1 MKMLRFEVR
10 GQYITR
16 IDEEVP
22 VAKCMNVFKAHF
34 DFLTEEWTGTKT
46 AIFVQGN
53 YSKSQVLDE
62 KGECIVPWEFFDTEE
77 KTRGYVSVYCGDL
90 MTANESKVMI
100 AKTGYRES
108 DASVPPT
115 PDVYHQILESMD
127 GKLDKAGHVPN
138 KYLGTDNEGNIVE
151 KEEPSGGGSG
161 TTDYNDLEN
170 KPHINGVELQ
180 GEKTLEELGIQKKGN
195 YASKEEIP
203 TSLPASDVYDWAKEP
218 EKPLYTADEVGAEEK
233 GTIDKH
239 NVSKETHQD
248 IREILTRLEEKVKA
262 IANSD
267 DESLDTLAEIVAYI
281 KSNKSLIDAITTGK
295 VSTSD
300 IVNDLITNVETKV
313 LSAAQGVEL
322 KRQIDEVVKSIP
334 KKLPNPHKL
343 TFTGTVKA
351 EYDGSG
357 AVTVEIPDSSE
368 GINAKLDKN
377 QGAENKGKAL
387 VVGEDGNVTVGE
399 ATGGDG
405 IPIINTMSGESPLVV
420 PDSAE
425 RVNKGFSLI
434 GKSEQ
439 VTTTGK
445 NLFDEKKLL
454 NFDDPNYDKSNSSK
468 GIFYYKFKIDEQVTV
483 SVTKLN
489 KDGEYLCVGAE
500 PDGSDTHWLC
510 HKSAA
515 TNTFKTLT
523 PKDGYIYL
531 GVNTTL
537 ERIENMI
544 RKTGGIMINHGS
556 VAMPYEP
563 YTGGKPSPSPDYPQE
578 IKNVGKWNP
587 ETQKYE
593 VGVRVTGNNILNT
606 QIEPDTKGIYQ
617 GWKVGD
623 GKKKITLSIIDKV
636 NNKDISDCY
645 FGLSGNGTDQKD
657 GVVWCIENGK
667 IAKTK
672 ITSLNPYVTIFPSD
686 ETTQRKILERF
697 DIQCEFGEIKTEYQ
711 PYKEQTLTLT
721 SDRPITKW
729 DKLVEQDGQ
738 IGWLYQ
744 SAIKTFKDDV
754 FKLYSDNEKAIQ
766 YQIPFEEITGSW
778 EESVCYCNTFE
789 NVKGNLIYTQS
800 AGKDFYMG
808 CMQKAMVFSA
818 KTKQGIFASLE
829 AFQQW
834 IRNSDT
840 YVLHKTNTT
849 EFVPLQQSE
858 QDAIRAL
865 KTYYP
870 TTVITVD
877 GGEVYG
883 GVEVTYTADT
893 KNYIDNKI
901 KQEKSTPTAI
911 PEIS

>member
-1 MKMLRFEVR
+1 MKMLRFEVC

-62 KGECIVPWEFFDTEE
+62 KGECLVPWEFFDTEE

-115 PDVYHQILESMD
+115 PDVYQQILESMD
-127 GKLDKAGHVPN
+127 GKLDKAGHVPD
-138 KYLGTDNEGNIVE
+138 KYLGTDSEGNVVE
-151 KEEPSGGGSG
+151 KEGPSGDGSG
-161 TTDYNDLEN
+161 TADYNSLEN

-239 NVSKETHQD
+239 NASKETHQD
-248 IREILTRLEEKVKA
+248 IREILIRLEEKVKA

-281 KSNKSLIDAITTGK
+281 KSNKSLIDAITTEK

-343 TFTGTVKA
+343 TFTGAVKA

-377 QGAENKGKAL
+377 QGAENAGKAL
-387 VVGEDGNVTVGE
+387 IIGDDGNVIPGE
-399 ATGGDG
+399 VQSGDG
-405 IPIINTMSGESPLVV
+405 IAIVNTMSGDSSLVI

-425 RVNKGFSLI
+425 RPIKDLKIFGNSEQTQDPPPSPDHPQEIKSVGKWNEAKQKYEVDVTLSGAQLFKASEHSKGF
-434 GKSEQ
+434 
-439 VTTTGK
+439 
-445 NLFDEKKLL
+445 
-454 NFDDPNYDKSNSSK
+454 Y
-468 GIFYYKFKIDEQVTV
+468 
-483 SVTKLN
+483 
-489 KDGEYLCVGAE
+489 
-500 PDGSDTHWLC
+500 
-510 HKSAA
+510 
-515 TNTFKTLT
+515 T
-523 PKDGYIYL
+523 PKDGKVSIVTTQGYSWKMNFSKWYGKKVVLSIVTT
-531 GVNTTL
+531 VNTRYRLYATDKEDNILYKYEDSSANTNNNYHVFEIPKNMNKLYISVL
-537 ERIENMI
+537 EINSEEQAE
-544 RKTGGIMINHGS
+544 IMMNLGE
-556 VAMPYEP
+556 VPFEYEP
-563 YTGGKPSPSPDYPQE
+563 YKDPQTIQIE
-578 IKNVGKWNP
+578 LDQPIRSIGANKDELTKDGCVRRIKNIVFDGSVDEKWLLGNDPKNITTNRFIIRMKTINTFYKIFTMCDRLKYKHMNDVDVIGQSTHGQNFYATLPKELTPDLENFKTWLSQNP
-587 ETQKYE
+587 LIVDYVLDEP
-593 VGVRVTGNNILNT
+593 VT
-606 QIEPDTKGIYQ
+606 EP
-617 GWKVGD
+617 
-623 GKKKITLSIIDKV
+623 L
-636 NNKDISDCY
+636 
-645 FGLSGNGTDQKD
+645 
-657 GVVWCIENGK
+657 
-667 IAKTK
+667 
-672 ITSLNPYVTIFPSD
+672 P
-686 ETTQRKILERF
+686 
-697 DIQCEFGEIKTEYQ
+697 
-711 PYKEQTLTLT
+711 
-721 SDRPITKW
+721 
-729 DKLVEQDGQ
+729 
-738 IGWLYQ
+738 
-744 SAIKTFKDDV
+744 
-754 FKLYSDNEKAIQ
+754 
-766 YQIPFEEITGSW
+766 
-778 EESVCYCNTFE
+778 ESV
-789 NVKGNLIYTQS
+789 
-800 AGKDFYMG
+800 
-808 CMQKAMVFSA
+808 
-818 KTKQGIFASLE
+818 
-829 AFQQW
+829 QQQ
-834 IRNSDT
+834 
-840 YVLHKTNTT
+840 
-849 EFVPLQQSE
+849 LQT
-858 QDAIRAL
+858 L

-901 KQEKSTPTAI
+901 KQEKSIPTAI

>member
-1 MKMLRFEVR
+1 MIIANFINKQDALVTGLDQYDYGQILRIQGLKLPTAVEIHFGLEET
-10 GQYITR
+10 GGTTTTR
-16 IDEEVP
+16 IGVTKDGVTDVPIPDSMLENGDTSLDYTIYAFVYLTDETSGKTTNKIKIQVKARSKPEQFDKPSDTELFHKAIEAVNQSAKEAEGWAHGREDMPERAEDNAKYYSEQASGSAEEVKKVEQSVKDM
-22 VAKCMNVFKAHF
+22 VATVDGIEQQVQDVKEYAGQAQSAS
-34 DFLTEEWTGTKT
+34 EEALLAEQEAKKSEGAALQHRTGAET
-46 AIFVQGN
+46 AENNAEVAEQN
-53 YSKSQVLDE
+53 AKKSEQAVEQAKQLVMQMGQEVLQNKNQVDE
-62 KGECIVPWEFFDTEE
+62 KVEAF
-77 KTRGYVSVYCGDL
+77 
-90 MTANESKVMI
+90 NKVVTDAVDAVGT
-100 AKTGYRES
+100 AKT
-108 DASVPPT
+108 DAVDAVETAGTEQTKKVADEGAKQVKAVEDKGNEVLQSIPQDFT
-115 PDVYHQILESMD
+115 TQMAS
-127 GKLDKAGHVPN
+127 KLDK
-138 KYLGTDNEGNIVE
+138 
-151 KEEPSGGGSG
+151 
-161 TTDYNDLEN
+161 
-170 KPHINGVELQ
+170 Q
-180 GEKTLEELGIQKKGN
+180 
-195 YASKEEIP
+195 
-203 TSLPASDVYDWAKEP
+203 
-218 EKPLYTADEVGAEEK
+218 
-233 GTIDKH
+233 
-239 NVSKETHQD
+239 
-248 IREILTRLEEKVKA
+248 
-262 IANSD
+262 
-267 DESLDTLAEIVAYI
+267 
-281 KSNKSLIDAITTGK
+281 
-295 VSTSD
+295 
-300 IVNDLITNVETKV
+300 
-313 LSAAQGVEL
+313 
-322 KRQIDEVVKSIP
+322 
-334 KKLPNPHKL
+334 
-343 TFTGTVKA
+343 
-351 EYDGSG
+351 
-357 AVTVEIPDSSE
+357 
-368 GINAKLDKN
+368 

-744 SAIKTFKDDV
+744 SKEIVLNGSETEEWRKTGINDVYQLYMFDGTYKDYEV
-754 FKLYSDNEKAIQ
+754 FCDKLVNYKASVNHITENSILANTNYLYVRISGITDIQTLRDFLNSNNLKVVYYSKTQEF
-766 YQIPFEEITGSW
+766 IP
-778 EESVCYCNTFE
+778 
-789 NVKGNLIYTQS
+789 LPQ
-800 AGKDFYMG
+800 D
-808 CMQKAMVFSA
+808 
-818 KTKQGIFASLE
+818 
-829 AFQQW
+829 
-834 IRNSDT
+834 
-840 YVLHKTNTT
+840 
-849 EFVPLQQSE
+849 E
-858 QDAIRAL
+858 QNAIRAL

-870 TTVITVD
+870 TTVITTD
-877 GGEVYG
+877 GGEVNPD
-883 GVEVTYTADT
+883 VEVTYIADT
-893 KNYIDNKI
+893 KNYIDQKI
-901 KQEKSTPTAI
+901 AAI
-911 PEIS
+911 GKTVVETQKALL

>member
-115 PDVYHQILESMD
+115 PDVYHQILENMD
-127 GKLDKAGHVPN
+127 GKLDKAGYVPN
-138 KYLGTDNEGNIVE
+138 KYLGTDNEGNVVE
-151 KEEPSGGGSG
+151 KEGPSGGGSG
-161 TTDYNDLEN
+161 TTDYNSLEN

-203 TSLPASDVYDWAKEP
+203 TSLPASDVYEWAKEP

-233 GTIDKH
+233 GTVDKH

-248 IREILTRLEEKVKA
+248 IREILAKLEEKVKA

-300 IVNDLITNVETKV
+300 IVNDLVTNVETKV

-343 TFTGTVKA
+343 TITGAVKA
-351 EYDGSG
+351 EYDGSEE
-357 AVTVEIPDSSE
+357 VTVEIPDSSE
-368 GINAKLDKN
+368 KINAKLDKN
-377 QGAENKGKAL
+377 QGAENAGKAL
-387 VVGEDGNVTVGE
+387 VIGKDGNVIPGE
-399 ATGGDG
+399 VQSGDG
-405 IPIINTMSGESPLVV
+405 IAIVNTMSGDSSLVI

-425 RVNKGFSLI
+425 RPIKDLKIFGN
-434 GKSEQ
+434 SEQ
-439 VTTTGK
+439 TQ
-445 NLFDEKKLL
+445 
-454 NFDDPNYDKSNSSK
+454 DP
-468 GIFYYKFKIDEQVTV
+468 
-483 SVTKLN
+483 
-489 KDGEYLCVGAE
+489 
-500 PDGSDTHWLC
+500 P
-510 HKSAA
+510 
-515 TNTFKTLT
+515 
-523 PKDGYIYL
+523 
-531 GVNTTL
+531 
-537 ERIENMI
+537 
-544 RKTGGIMINHGS
+544 
-556 VAMPYEP
+556 
-563 YTGGKPSPSPDYPQE
+563 PSPDYPQE
-578 IKNVGKWNP
+578 IKSVGKWNP

-593 VGVRVTGNNILNT
+593 VEVTINSSNLF
-606 QIEPDTKGIYQ
+606 
-617 GWKVGD
+617 KVTEHTTGYYTVKD
-623 GKKKITLSIIDKV
+623 GKVQFNKSIGYSWAVVVNNLHKQTVILHITTAINTRYRMYCTDLEGTILYKYEDSSANANDNSHTFNMPDGVKKIYMSVMEINSAEQAEIAL
-636 NNKDISDCY
+636 N
-645 FGLSGNGTDQKD
+645 LGNTALPF
-657 GVVWCIENGK
+657 E
-667 IAKTK
+667 
-672 ITSLNPYVTIFPSD
+672 
-686 ETTQRKILERF
+686 
-697 DIQCEFGEIKTEYQ
+697 
-711 PYKEQTLTLT
+711 PYKEQTVTLT

-738 IGWLYQ
+738 IGWLYA
-744 SAIKTFKDDV
+744 SKKYV
-754 FKLYSDNEKAIQ
+754 
-766 YQIPFEEITGSW
+766 ITGNEIFEYRSGYDQDAYTNRFIVINDLFVNRLNDKQIAYCKILKRVQYIYAQNKL
-778 EESVCYCNTFE
+778 EEGIDTNVNQLHIKLSNDRIGVLSSDDTETRTTKITEYIKNTYTDGIEIMYMSNNSV
-789 NVKGNLIYTQS
+789 
-800 AGKDFYMG
+800 
-808 CMQKAMVFSA
+808 
-818 KTKQGIFASLE
+818 
-829 AFQQW
+829 
-834 IRNSDT
+834 
-840 YVLHKTNTT
+840 
-849 EFVPLQQSE
+849 FVPLPQSE

-870 TTVITVD
+870 TTVVSVD

-901 KQEKSTPTAI
+901 KQEKSIPTAI

>member
-1 MKMLRFEVR
+1 MKMLRFEVC

-62 KGECIVPWEFFDTEE
+62 KGECLVPWEFFDTEE

-115 PDVYHQILESMD
+115 PDVYQQILESMD
-127 GKLDKAGHVPN
+127 GKLDKAGHVPD
-138 KYLGTDNEGNIVE
+138 KYLGTDSEGNVVE
-151 KEEPSGGGSG
+151 KEGPSGDGSG
-161 TTDYNDLEN
+161 TADYNSLEN

-239 NVSKETHQD
+239 NASKETHQD
-248 IREILTRLEEKVKA
+248 IREILIRLEEKVKA

-281 KSNKSLIDAITTGK
+281 KSNKSLIDAITTEK

-343 TFTGTVKA
+343 TFTGAVKA

-377 QGAENKGKAL
+377 QGAENAGKAL
-387 VVGEDGNVTVGE
+387 IIGDDGNVIPGE
-399 ATGGDG
+399 VQSGDG
-405 IPIINTMSGESPLVV
+405 IAIVNTMSGDSSLVI

-425 RVNKGFSLI
+425 RPIKDLKIFGN
-434 GKSEQ
+434 SEQ
-439 VTTTGK
+439 TQ
-445 NLFDEKKLL
+445 
-454 NFDDPNYDKSNSSK
+454 DP
-468 GIFYYKFKIDEQVTV
+468 
-483 SVTKLN
+483 
-489 KDGEYLCVGAE
+489 
-500 PDGSDTHWLC
+500 P
-510 HKSAA
+510 
-515 TNTFKTLT
+515 
-523 PKDGYIYL
+523 
-531 GVNTTL
+531 
-537 ERIENMI
+537 
-544 RKTGGIMINHGS
+544 
-556 VAMPYEP
+556 
-563 YTGGKPSPSPDYPQE
+563 PSPDYPQE
-578 IKNVGKWNP
+578 IKSVGKWN
-587 ETQKYE
+587 EAKQKYE
-593 VGVRVTGNNILNT
+593 VDVTLSGAQLFKASEHSKGFYTPKDGKVSIVTTQGYSWKMNFSKWYGKKVVLSIVTTANTRYRLYATDKEDNILYKYEDSSANT
-606 QIEPDTKGIYQ
+606 NNNYHVFEIPKNMNKLYISVIE
-617 GWKVGD
+617 
-623 GKKKITLSIIDKV
+623 IDSEEQA
-636 NNKDISDCY
+636 DIMMN
-645 FGLSGNGTDQKD
+645 L
-657 GVVWCIENGK
+657 
-667 IAKTK
+667 
-672 ITSLNPYVTIFPSD
+672 
-686 ETTQRKILERF
+686 
-697 DIQCEFGEIKTEYQ
+697 GEVPFEYE
-711 PYKEQTLTLT
+711 PYKEPQNIQIELDQPIRSVGEYKDVITKDSVIRKIYEQTLKKEQIIKNEYHW
-721 SDRPITKW
+721 DRKFFRVFVTNEKIVDSTNTI
-729 DKLVEQDGQ
+729 DNLVCNMF
-738 IGWLYQ
+738 
-744 SAIKTFKDDV
+744 KTFKIFQKNSNIYWYISEEEIKSMGVTETDSHDV
-754 FKLYSDNEKAIQ
+754 AVEKIKNFVANNNVVIQ
-766 YQIPFEEITGSW
+766 YPIKEPIT
-778 EESVCYCNTFE
+778 E
-789 NVKGNLIYTQS
+789 
-800 AGKDFYMG
+800 
-808 CMQKAMVFSA
+808 
-818 KTKQGIFASLE
+818 
-829 AFQQW
+829 
-834 IRNSDT
+834 
-840 YVLHKTNTT
+840 
-849 EFVPLQQSE
+849 PLSRKE

-901 KQEKSTPTAI
+901 KQEKSIPTAI

>member
-377 QGAENKGKAL
+377 QGAENAGKAL
-387 VVGEDGNVTVGE
+387 VIGEDGNVVPGE
-399 ATGGDG
+399 VQGGGDG
-405 IPIINTMSGESPLVV
+405 IAIINTMSSVSPLAI

-425 RVNKGFSLI
+425 RPIKGFNII
-434 GKSEQ
+434 GNTVQNQEPPPSPDHPQEIKSVGKWNETKQ
-439 VTTTGK
+439 KYEVDVKITGK
-445 NLFDEKKLL
+445 NLFDMNKFIDTC
-454 NFDDPNYDKSNSSK
+454 NFTKNEDGTFRIDKFVRRYDCF
-468 GIFYYKFKIDEQVTV
+468 I
-483 SVTKLN
+483 
-489 KDGEYLCVGAE
+489 
-500 PDGSDTHWLC
+500 P
-510 HKSAA
+510 
-515 TNTFKTLT
+515 TNTILSIEVLKVADSSGAAVLELFYEDGKNMYVGFSQVGVKTFLIQ
-523 PKDGYIYL
+523 KDVAYIKVLAYRNHEYKYIQL
-531 GVNTTL
+531 EKGTTA
-537 ERIENMI
+537 
-544 RKTGGIMINHGS
+544 T
-556 VAMPYEP
+556 PYE
-563 YTGGKPSPSPDYPQE
+563 
-578 IKNVGKWNP
+578 
-587 ETQKYE
+587 
-593 VGVRVTGNNILNT
+593 
-606 QIEPDTKGIYQ
+606 
-617 GWKVGD
+617 
-623 GKKKITLSIIDKV
+623 
-636 NNKDISDCY
+636 
-645 FGLSGNGTDQKD
+645 
-657 GVVWCIENGK
+657 
-667 IAKTK
+667 
-672 ITSLNPYVTIFPSD
+672 
-686 ETTQRKILERF
+686 
-697 DIQCEFGEIKTEYQ
+697 

-789 NVKGNLIYTQS
+789 NVKGNLIYTQL